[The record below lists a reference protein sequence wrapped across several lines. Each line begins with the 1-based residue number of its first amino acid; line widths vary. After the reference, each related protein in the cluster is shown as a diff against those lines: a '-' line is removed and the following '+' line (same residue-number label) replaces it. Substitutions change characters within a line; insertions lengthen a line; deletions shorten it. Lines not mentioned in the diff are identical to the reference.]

1 MKTRIIQAVSALA
14 LGLAV
19 GMLFVFTIGTIAGC
33 SQQQIQQG
41 LRNASAAD
49 CSTATTQQAFVNNLP
64 PNPFVSTSQ
73 ELAIVGQVC
82 YADFGTVAAPVT
94 APGNVPMIPAAPAVP
109 VPSAASSP
117 VA

>member
-1 MKTRIIQAVSALA
+1 MKTGIFQRIVALA
-14 LGLAV
+14 AFPV
-19 GMLFVFTIGTIAGC
+19 IIAALFQIAGC
-33 SQQQIQQG
+33 SLLQIQQG

-82 YADFGTVAAPVT
+82 YADFGTVAAPAT
-94 APGNVPMIPAAPAVP
+94 APGNVPMIPAAPAIP
-109 VPSAASSP
+109 VPSAAATP
-117 VA
+117 APAA